1 MKLSLITFLFLMP
14 NITLAE
20 EDKHTSKYQ
29 WEKKC
34 STAIS
39 MTPEDLMKQF
49 KEFVQEKNEIPE
61 TPSQILSEFS
71 NYLEIEDAKSL
82 SKYFGSNKNISNF
95 IDDTIN
101 KFPDAFQNV
110 IDHRFFT
117 QKKQDEM
124 MKAIRSSGSIIM
136 SKLGQGQDINDKVL
150 QAALVM
156 AKDLK
161 APLIFSP
168 TFKELGSIPKK
179 FAELFKMPN
188 VFIMLED
195 IQYTKNVHWVDP
207 GYHDKRVNPLEKDLM
222 NLANFSPADKVIV
235 FHNKVKLN
243 SKPTGNFDTHP
254 SYFMTTGSFNEPAY
268 QGEFNMSMNTDYKAQ
283 KTAEK
288 NQSAIV
294 YSRLYY
300 SPLISDVSGGAY
312 GSAPRRV
319 RLMRDNQEKPIGFA
333 DLGNVYTP
341 EGKKKLKIIPGMVLG
356 DIHLGITNPGSLK
369 AVNELLK
376 HMKIIEKNPK
386 YGAFNEYEYTQ
397 GETQLGAIVLEDLVN
412 GTPNSRYILES
423 LISKAMSDREGALD
437 LENHFQN
444 AAAWMK
450 QLLTML
456 PNTLIIVPED
466 NHGAEWLMKKL
477 QSGDLFKNSKPKD
490 LPLVL
495 KLTYEAINEGVDPY
509 KRIFQYY
516 GINTDRVVFLKAS
529 DTYRLGIDPEN
540 PNPFSMV
547 QGVDVSQHAQ
557 NGVNGAKGI
566 SVAQMR
572 ASFGVSMSGHTH
584 ATTED
589 GQGGRVGEL
598 LGRQGYQRGPSAA
611 NSSVG
616 FIYDE
621 ETIQLLF
628 QERGSF
634 FPNADE
640 PQDPEDFF
648 PPGLPR
654 FDERKS
660 PLDGIK
666 TTDQYNSKP
675 VEGKSRSKNRVSRKK

>member
-1 MKLSLITFLFLMP
+1 MMRSLPLLLISFL
-14 NITLAE
+14 LALPAVAKKDE
-20 EDKHTSKYQ
+20 APRWD
-29 WEKKC
+29 KKC
-34 STAIS
+34 VNALALTR
-39 MTPEDLMKQF
+39 EELMKQF
-49 KEFVQEKNEIPE
+49 KEFAELRNEIPE
-61 TPSQILSEFS
+61 TPAEILEEFVA
-71 NYLEIEDAKSL
+71 YMGVEEPKSL
-82 SKYFGSNKNISNF
+82 NKFFGTNKNINSF
-95 IDDTIN
+95 VDETIE
-101 KFPDAFQNV
+101 KFPEAFANI
-110 IDHRFFT
+110 IDLRFFT
-117 QKKQDEM
+117 QKKRDEM
-124 MKAIRSSGSIIM
+124 MKAIRTAGSIIL
-136 SKLGQGQDINDKVL
+136 SKLGQGQDINDDVL
-150 QAALVM
+150 KAALAM

-168 TFKELGSIPKK
+168 TFKEVGSIPRKLK
-179 FAELFKMPN
+179 ELFKMPN
-188 VFIMLED
+188 VFITLED
-195 IQYTKNVHWVDP
+195 VQYTKNVHWVDP

-222 NLANFSPADKVIV
+222 NLPNFSPTDKVIV
-235 FHNKVKLN
+235 FHNKVKLQ

-254 SYFMTTGSFNEPAY
+254 SYFMTTGSINEPAY

-288 NQSAIV
+288 NQSAII

-300 SPLISDVSGGAY
+300 NPILSEVSGGAY
-312 GSAPRRV
+312 GSAARRT
-319 RLMRDNQEKPIGFA
+319 RLMKDNQGKAIGFA
-333 DLGNVYTP
+333 DLGNLYTP

-369 AVNELLK
+369 AVNDLMK

-397 GETQLGAIVLEDLVN
+397 GEVKLGAIVLEDLVN

-444 AAAWMK
+444 AAAWVK

-456 PNTLIIVPED
+456 PQTRIIVPED

-477 QSGDLFKNSKPKD
+477 QGGELFKNSKPKD
-490 LPLVL
+490 LPLIL
-495 KLTYEAINEGVDPY
+495 KLTYEAITEGVDPY
-509 KRIFQYY
+509 KRIFQHF
-516 GINTDRVVFLKAS
+516 GIDTDRVVFLKAS

-547 QGVDVSQHAQ
+547 QGVDVSQHGQ
-557 NGVNGAKGI
+557 NGVSGSKGI

-598 LGRQGYQRGPSAA
+598 LGRQGYQRGPSSA

-616 FIYDE
+616 FIYDD

-628 QERGSF
+628 MERGSF
-634 FPNADE
+634 YPNAE
-640 PQDPEDFF
+640 APQDPDEFF
-648 PPGLPR
+648 PLGLPR

-660 PLDGIK
+660 PLDGIR
-666 TTDQYNSKP
+666 TTDQYNTKASGRQTKQ
-675 VEGKSRSKNRVSRKK
+675 RKK